1 MTVRV
6 LHLLPHARALGGTER
21 TVIDLLASPHLAHL
35 EQRVAFAQPGRVLG
49 FPPAAV
55 LGGRGGAAAALPAI
69 LRWRPHVVHGW
80 LLQGNALGALLKLAL
95 PSAALIA
102 SERNAGHAVDS
113 ALKRRLERAV
123 ARVEAVA
130 TANSAAVRAAAVAR
144 VPGRAAHVRVIP
156 PGVAA
161 LPRAALAHSG
171 TAVMVGRLHPVKDH
185 RTALRAWRRVLDA
198 RPGATLTL
206 VGGGPER
213 AALEARAREL
223 GLAGAVRFRGD
234 ADPAPDVYG
243 ARMFLLT
250 SRAEGFSR
258 AVVEALAA
266 GLPVVATDVGGM
278 AEIGG
283 EAVRLAPVGDDAAL
297 AAHVLAWLDDPGALA
312 RAAVAAR
319 AAADRF
325 APAAC
330 HRAYAD
336 LYARLAA
343 R

>member
-6 LHLLPHARALGGTER
+6 LHVLPHARALGGTER
-21 TVIDLLASPHLAHL
+21 TVLDLLRSPELVHL
-35 EQRVAFAQPGRVLG
+35 EQRVAFVQPGAVRG
-49 FPPAAV
+49 FPRGAV

-69 LRWRPHVVHGW
+69 LRWRPHVLHGW
-80 LLQGNALGALLKLAL
+80 LLQGNALGALLKLAW

-102 SERNAGHAVDS
+102 SERNAGHAMDS
-113 ALKRRLERAV
+113 AVKRRLERIV
-123 ARVEAVA
+123 ARAESVA

-144 VPGRAAHVRVIP
+144 VPARAPRLRVIV

-161 LPRAALAHSG
+161 PVRAAARPT
-171 TAVMVGRLHPVKDH
+171 TAVMVGRLHAVKDH
-185 RTALRAWRRVLDA
+185 RTALRAWRRVVDA
-198 RPGATLTL
+198 RADATLTL
-206 VGGGPER
+206 VGDGPER
-213 AALEARAREL
+213 AGLEAQAREL
-223 GLAGAVRFRGD
+223 GLGGAVRFRGD
-234 ADPAPDVYG
+234 TDPAPDLYG
-243 ARMFLLT
+243 ARMFLST

-278 AEIGG
+278 AEIGRG
-283 EAVRLAPVGDDAAL
+283 PVRLAPVGDDAAL
-297 AAHVLAWLDDPGALA
+297 AAHVLAWLEDTGALG
-312 RAAVAAR
+312 R
-319 AAADRF
+319 AAAAAGAAAARF

-336 LYARLAA
+336 LYAELAE

>member
-1 MTVRV
+1 
-6 LHLLPHARALGGTER
+6 
-21 TVIDLLASPHLAHL
+21 VIDLLASPELAHV

-49 FPPAAV
+49 FPPPAV

-69 LRWRPHVVHGW
+69 LRWRPHLLHGW

-102 SERNAGHAVDS
+102 SERNAGHALDS
-113 ALKRRLERAV
+113 PLKRQLERAV
-123 ARVEAVA
+123 ARAEAVA

-144 VPGRAAHVRVIP
+144 VPERAARLRVIP

-161 LPRAALAHSG
+161 PPRSGRAQPG

-185 RTALRAWRRVLDA
+185 ATALRAWRRVVDA

-223 GLAGAVRFRGD
+223 GLAAAVRFRGD
-234 ADPAPDVYG
+234 SDPAPDLYG

-297 AAHVLAWLDDPGALA
+297 AAHVLAWLGDPGARD
-312 RAAVAAR
+312 RAAAAAR

-330 HRAYAD
+330 GRAYAD
-336 LYARLAA
+336 LYAELA